1 MANDRHN
8 NTIERSIADNE
19 CDSKPMIYN
28 FELADVICSGM
39 EHKAQEVLCKR
50 LGTIKGQKKA
60 GSI

>member
-1 MANDRHN
+1 MKDRHN
-8 NTIERSIADNE
+8 NTIERSIAGTETD
-19 CDSKPMIYN
+19 DKPMIYN

-39 EHKAQEVLCKR
+39 EHKAQEMLCKR